1 LGLLLGIN
9 IVKFV
14 SIVLMT
20 GNIFALLGINDTK
33 VILIGSTL
41 PSLNPFKMSNME
53 KVSILWA
60 DDEIDILKPHV
71 IFLEQKGYEVV
82 TTNNGDEALDLVLSR
97 PFDIVFLDENMPGLS
112 GIETLEKIKNDFPNL
127 PVVMITK
134 SEEESIM
141 EDAIGSNIADYL
153 IKPVKPNQILLS
165 LKRNLENKKL
175 VSEKST
181 LSYQQEFRNIGMEL
195 SNRLNFQE
203 WTDVYKKLVRWEI
216 ELEKSKD
223 DGIIQVLRMQKDEA
237 NTVFSKFIEN
247 NYLDWVGGKTDAKP
261 IMSHTLFRDKVL
273 PYLDK
278 NGENPL
284 FVLVIDNLRYDQWK
298 AIQPLIEEYYRVE
311 QDEIYYSILPTTTQ
325 YARNS
330 LFAGLMPGEIRK
342 KYPNFWTDEEE
353 EGTKNQFESELLGEQ
368 LKRFGKNIK
377 YSYNKI
383 LNLNAG
389 KRLVENLPNLLENR
403 LNVIVYNFIDMLSH
417 ARTEMDMIREL
428 AEDEAAYRSLMQ
440 SWFEHSS
447 LYDIIR
453 YIAQKKQQL
462 IITTDHGSVY
472 VKDPVKILGD
482 RTVNTNL
489 RYKYGRSLKYNAKEV
504 FEVKNPEDAFLP
516 RANVST
522 AWVFAR
528 ANDFFAYPNN
538 YNHYVNYYRN
548 TFQHGGISMQEILIP
563 VITLKP
569 KA

>member
-342 KYPNFWTDEEE
+342 KYPNYWTDEEE

-548 TFQHGGISMQEILIP
+548 TLQHGGISMQEILIP